1 MSPAILYRQLPGEG
15 LDAFIAEFRKAAAR
29 DPFGTVFIVPTS
41 HLAREIVRRLREEDV
56 PVVADTVTTLS
67 GFARKIFLDYATSE
81 TLISGAESRLILAR
95 LLDAGKYP
103 LLSGTGAVDE
113 LATLFEAIL
122 MWKVDYPAALD
133 DLATARCVEIA
144 RLFDAYRRFLDEHD
158 LVDERALFA
167 RVVRILSDTG
177 WFRTVYI
184 YGLFEPMPRTA
195 GRYYARPPRTVF
207 VYGLFE
213 PMPLE
218 RDLLLSLRESAEDF
232 HYSIPYARN
241 PVVFAD
247 DGEWLLPDTV
257 ISGDAPDTRR
267 SRLALLFSR
276 AKSADCGG
284 CIRLAERR
292 DGLDEV
298 RAIAQEIRDLVAA
311 GVRPGEIAVAFPDL
325 ASALPCV
332 EAVFPEFGVP
342 YVASDGRPLSALPL
356 VRALLDVA
364 AVPARGYRREDVVAL
379 AASPFLP
386 ITCGCD
392 LDLLSREARITAG
405 AASWDEQF
413 AALLRTVEDERD
425 RPETPEPARSRLAA
439 KAVSIASAR
448 DAVGTLFADLSMLD
462 GTKTLADH
470 IAVYRSLIER
480 WQAPVMSKMGDP
492 DLLGEFINLLAS
504 FERLARLLP
513 EEKISLAEFSSLLA
527 QLAAGTRTAR
537 RRNSGGV
544 QVVGVREVAHL
555 AVPYLF
561 IGNLVEGVMP
571 QLTTP
576 PPFTADAGT
585 QRSGARSRED
595 ILREERYYFTAA
607 LLSARSRIYLS
618 YPATDGATPVIRSGF
633 VDAVREAFSPGMW
646 GNGDLPDSGLA
657 AIRQACASIAR
668 GESVTETLRIPP
680 ALDPAAIPADARE
693 TTPPGLPLRD
703 DIPTAVVPPGVPP
716 NGEGERVY
724 SASEIEAHLRGPA
737 ESRLPGFAAGD
748 DALIRGLAV
757 HEVFRGRD
765 PAAVLRRHGL
775 DPIRAPEYRELYSR
789 FLASPLM
796 QGIVRDHREVPFL
809 VRVNGIA
816 FRGVIDR
823 LVQRLNGAWMLID
836 YKTGTPG
843 DAADYAI
850 QMTVYCHAAGQFLGS
865 PVTPYLYFVDAD
877 RWAEIEVDEERV
889 FAEIGRAVRGIEEEN
904 L

>member
-1 MSPAILYRQLPGEG
+1 MSPAVLYRQLPGEG

-41 HLAREIVRRLREEDV
+41 HLAREIVRRLRGEGV

-67 GFARKIFLDYATSE
+67 GFARKVFLDYATSE

-95 LLDAGKYP
+95 LLDAGRYP
-103 LLSGTGAVDE
+103 HLSGTGGIDE
-113 LATLFEAIL
+113 LATLFEVIL
-122 MWKVDYPAALD
+122 MRKVDYPAVLG
-133 DLATARCVEIA
+133 DLATAKSIEIA
-144 RLFDAYRRFLDEHD
+144 RFFDAYRRFLDEHD
-158 LVDERALFA
+158 LVDERTLFA

-184 YGLFEPMPRTA
+184 YGLFEPMPRAA

-218 RDLLLSLRESAEDF
+218 HDLLFSLRESAEEF

-241 PVVFAD
+241 HAVFAD

-267 SRLALLFSR
+267 SRLAALFSR
-276 AKSADCGG
+276 SESADCGG
-284 CIRLAERR
+284 CVRLAERR
-292 DGLDEV
+292 DRFDEV
-298 RAIAQEIRDLVAA
+298 RGIAQEIRDLLAA

-332 EAVFPEFGVP
+332 EEVFAEFGVP

-379 AASPFLP
+379 ATSPFLP
-386 ITCGCD
+386 ITCSCD
-392 LDLLSREARITAG
+392 LDLLSREARITGG
-405 AASWDEQF
+405 AAAWGEQLT
-413 AALLRTVEDERD
+413 ALLRTVEEERE
-425 RPETPEPARSRLAA
+425 RPETPEPARSRLAE
-439 KAVSIASAR
+439 KAVSIASAL
-448 DAVGTLFADLSMLD
+448 DAVGMLFVDLSELE
-462 GTKTLADH
+462 GTKTIADH

-480 WQAPVMSKMGDP
+480 WQAPAMSTMGDP
-492 DLLGEFINLLAS
+492 DLLGEFISLLAS

-513 EEKISLAEFSSLLA
+513 EEKMSLAEFSSLLA

-544 QVVGVREVAHL
+544 QVVGIREVTHL
-555 AVPYLF
+555 TVPYLF
-561 IGNLVEGVMP
+561 IANLVEGVMP
-571 QLTTP
+571 RPTTQ

-585 QRSGARSRED
+585 RRPGTRSEVD

-607 LLSARSRIYLS
+607 LLSARSRVYLS
-618 YPATDGATPVIRSGF
+618 YPATDGATPVVRSGF
-633 VDAVREAFSPGMW
+633 VDAVLEAFSPDTW
-646 GNGDLPDSGLA
+646 GDGDLPDSGLA
-657 AIRQACASIAR
+657 AGRQVGAPIAR
-668 GESVTETLRIPP
+668 GESVTETLRISP
-680 ALDPAAIPADARE
+680 ALDPAAIPADMQE
-693 TTPPGLPLRD
+693 TAPPGLPLRD
-703 DIPTAVVPPGVPP
+703 DIPAAVVPPGVPP

-724 SASEIEAHLRGPA
+724 SASEIEAYLRGPA

-748 DALIRGLAV
+748 DALVRGFAV

-775 DPIRAPEYRELYSR
+775 DPTRAPAYRELYSR

-823 LVQRLNGAWMLID
+823 LVQRLNGAWMLIV

-850 QMTVYCHAAGQFLGS
+850 QMTIYRRVAAQILGS